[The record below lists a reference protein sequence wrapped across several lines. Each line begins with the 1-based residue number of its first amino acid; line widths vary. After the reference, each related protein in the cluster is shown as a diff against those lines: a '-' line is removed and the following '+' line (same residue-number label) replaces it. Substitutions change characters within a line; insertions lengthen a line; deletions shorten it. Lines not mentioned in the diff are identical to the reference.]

1 MATPPCSTMSSVSGA
16 AAAAVLDDAGARP
29 RPRGRQ
35 SYRSLGS
42 RAAAGGGGELERP
55 CVDEALAGAEQPP
68 WLEGDAEQ
76 RSDQRHLG
84 ERELPRVMLTS
95 AFVGATTLAGMLVV
109 MVQVLLELAD
119 ALHAVHDD
127 AELRGPESEE
137 ARELQRRSPR
147 PGTGASSGWYDLSLD
162 GRRRNTA
169 QPPIQDSMPNHP
181 QPTSTRMTAGKQ

>member
-1 MATPPCSTMSSVSGA
+1 MKLSLEPNSRHGWKAMPSNAVTSATLANVNF
-16 AAAAVLDDAGARP
+16 
-29 RPRGRQ
+29 RG
-35 SYRSLGS
+35 LK
-42 RAAAGGGGELERP
+42 
-55 CVDEALAGAEQPP
+55 
-68 WLEGDAEQ
+68 
-76 RSDQRHLG
+76 
-84 ERELPRVMLTS
+84 LTS
-95 AFVGATTLAGMLVV
+95 AFAGATTLAGMLVV

-169 QPPIQDSMPNHP
+169 RPPIQDLMPNHP
-181 QPTSTRMTAGKQ
+181 QPMSTRMTAGKCVLRTPNAVRASTGNGSPCAPPPPPPPSRRPPRNLPRVNL